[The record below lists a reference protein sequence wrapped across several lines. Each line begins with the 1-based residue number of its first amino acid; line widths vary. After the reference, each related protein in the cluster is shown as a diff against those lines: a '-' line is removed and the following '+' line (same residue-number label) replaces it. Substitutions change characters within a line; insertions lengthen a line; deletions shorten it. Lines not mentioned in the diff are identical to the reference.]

1 VDTLIVAGCV
11 TSGCIRA
18 TTIDAVSFGYLTI
31 VPSECVGKSPPGP
44 HQWNLFDID
53 AKYADVEPLSS
64 MLARINSIE

>member
-1 VDTLIVAGCV
+1 MRYEWLH
-11 TSGCIRA
+11 SGNHDRRSILWLPYDCPIGVRRE
-18 TTIDAVSFGYLTI
+18 I
-31 VPSECVGKSPPGP
+31 PPGP